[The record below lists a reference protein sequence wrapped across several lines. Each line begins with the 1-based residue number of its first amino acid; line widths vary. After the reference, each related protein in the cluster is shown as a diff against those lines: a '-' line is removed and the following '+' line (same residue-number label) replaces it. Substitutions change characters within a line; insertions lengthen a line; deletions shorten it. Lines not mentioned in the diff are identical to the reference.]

1 MSSSISNSEPGMSPK
16 GYFAGL
22 LGVLVL
28 LLGAAAGMV
37 FTVDPLQLFRKASLY
52 EPVIIF
58 DERTQNAGLIRNY
71 PSDSLI
77 IGSSISQVCRADDF
91 AGALGGT
98 FLRVSSAGLT
108 AKELA
113 FYLDHRFRRD
123 KPARVYD
130 IQYWYTF
137 ARENALGFREEYGEF
152 PEHLYR
158 FAAGDAARYLIN
170 YDNIDLSISVIA
182 EALGLRRLDRIPFE
196 QRNSSE
202 IDPSR
207 KKGRASV
214 MKLYGQ
220 IVKGGRPNA
229 AFIRNERARMVTG
242 LRDLYEPT
250 IAANPDVEF
259 DIVIPPFSIAY
270 YQAFGAS
277 AIYRLNT
284 IMLFRDMLADL
295 KDRHENVRLHD
306 FATDASVIFDYDL
319 YFDTHHYGE
328 KVCKRMAETIA
339 SAPEGVNSED
349 VRRNTRVLRDL
360 IRTSPAP

>member
-1 MSSSISNSEPGMSPK
+1 MSPK

-22 LGVLVL
+22 LGVLAL

-158 FAAGDAARYLIN
+158 FSAGDAARYLIN
-170 YDNIDLSISVIA
+170 YDNI
-182 EALGLRRLDRIPFE
+182 
-196 QRNSSE
+196 N
-202 IDPSR
+202 
-207 KKGRASV
+207 
-214 MKLYGQ
+214 
-220 IVKGGRPNA
+220 
-229 AFIRNERARMVTG
+229 
-242 LRDLYEPT
+242 RDVS
-250 IAANPDVEF
+250 N
-259 DIVIPPFSIAY
+259 
-270 YQAFGAS
+270 
-277 AIYRLNT
+277 
-284 IMLFRDMLADL
+284 
-295 KDRHENVRLHD
+295 KVRL
-306 FATDASVIFDYDL
+306 
-319 YFDTHHYGE
+319 
-328 KVCKRMAETIA
+328 
-339 SAPEGVNSED
+339 
-349 VRRNTRVLRDL
+349 
-360 IRTSPAP
+360 